1 MKILDRYI
9 AKTLLVYSLSVMMIW
24 SSIYVLF
31 NFIDEIKFI
40 GQKDYTATKAMAYVL
55 SDLPAV
61 VYSHSS
67 VVILLG
73 CLLALGHL
81 ASTSQIIIFRASGLS
96 IMKIAK
102 IVVRYAILFILV
114 IITLGELV
122 SPLTT
127 QFAENFRAKAL
138 GSEVS
143 SVSQEGFW
151 IKDGSSVIKVKKN
164 YDGRLFE
171 DTLIIKLNDVNTI
184 SSILHSK
191 DATFDGVNLNL
202 GPGMEHIFLKKDNSN
217 KIQFKEYEEHN
228 ENVSFDQG
236 LLDSLKKEPYK
247 LSIWSLYKQIVFLQD
262 NGLSPKEFEVEF
274 YKRIVKPAT
283 LIAML
288 LFSMLFIFGSL
299 RDSSLGKKIFLG
311 VMISLFFEL
320 SSRIGGVLSLR
331 FDYDPM
337 LSSSLPT
344 IVVLML
350 AYLFLQRKSSK

>member
-9 AKTLLVYSLSVMMIW
+9 AKTLLIYTLGVMTVW

-40 GQKDYTATKAMAYVL
+40 GQKDYTVSKAMIYVL

-61 VYSHSS
+61 IYSHSS

-73 CLLALGHL
+73 CLLALGYL
-81 ASTSQIIIFRASGLS
+81 ASTSQIIILRNAGFS

-102 IVVRYAILFILV
+102 IVVRYALMFILTIIV
-114 IITLGELV
+114 IGEFV
-122 SPLTT
+122 SPITT
-127 QFAENFRAKAL
+127 QYAESFRAKAL
-138 GSEVS
+138 GNEVS
-143 SVSQEGFW
+143 TISHQGFW
-151 IKDGSSVIKVKKN
+151 IKDGNSIINAKRN
-164 YDGRLFE
+164 LDGRVFE
-171 DTLIIKLNDVNTI
+171 DALIINLSDLNNVLNVIYSDR
-184 SSILHSK
+184 
-191 DATFDGVNLNL
+191 ATFDKTNLNL
-202 GPGMEHIFLKKDNSN
+202 NNTVKYSLSENDEANVFQVEKYH
-217 KIQFKEYEEHN
+217 EYDTG
-228 ENVSFDQG
+228 VSFDQS

-247 LSIWSLYKQIVFLQD
+247 LSIWDLYKQIDFLHD
-262 NGLSPKEFEVEF
+262 NNLTSKEFEVEL
-274 YKRIVKPAT
+274 YKRIVKPIT

-331 FDYDPM
+331 FDYDPL

-344 IVVLML
+344 LIVLVV
-350 AYLFLQRKSSK
+350 AYVVLQRKSAR